1 MKLTIPDNVTGE
13 LYVKINGVEYADKTD
28 AYLNDEEKQLSVY
41 EKHVLERKLK
51 QKGEAESASLAFTMG
66 DNYTR
71 NALLSP
77 SNQYYYGKRDMLAN
91 LGYCTTQKELYIR
104 FSVAG
109 EYSYDDI
116 AVISQPM
123 NRYADQVA
131 KLTEDPV
138 EDITVD
144 CNIVTAHTTLSKD
157 KVLCIAIPYSKGW
170 SAKVNG
176 EPVEVLEGN
185 GMYMALP
192 LKAGYNEIEL
202 DYETP
207 GIRSGIAVS
216 LLTIGILILILAIPA
231 WWETVQRIRR
241 RRYDS

>member
-1 MKLTIPDNVTGE
+1 M
-13 LYVKINGVEYADKTD
+13 
-28 AYLNDEEKQLSVY
+28 
-41 EKHVLERKLK
+41 
-51 QKGEAESASLAFTMG
+51 
-66 DNYTR
+66 
-71 NALLSP
+71 
-77 SNQYYYGKRDMLAN
+77 
-91 LGYCTTQKELYIR
+91 
-104 FSVAG
+104 
-109 EYSYDDI
+109 
-116 AVISQPM
+116 
-123 NRYADQVA
+123 
-131 KLTEDPV
+131 
-138 EDITVD
+138 
-144 CNIVTAHTTLSKD
+144 TAHTTLSKD

-231 WWETVQRIRR
+231 WWKTVQRIRR